1 MSKDKRY
8 FQLVQDTED
17 TADLYIF
24 GDICKWAWEED
35 GDANGMT
42 IVKKLRA
49 LNVKNINV
57 HINSYGGD
65 VSEGLAIYNV
75 LRENSAQINT
85 ICDGFAC
92 SAASV
97 VFMAGDKRTMA
108 HASLLMIHN
117 AWTYAMGN
125 AAELRKSADDLDTIT
140 QASVNAYKQVAT
152 ISEEEIKALM
162 DAETWILPADAVAY
176 GFATDIDDDDEEDD
190 EPKQSA
196 FGLISHRLR
205 MSVQAEGVLEEISG
219 IDQEALADAIA
230 ERVSAKLAAREETKT
245 PAQPADPWAEF
256 FGGK

>member
-8 FQLVQDTED
+8 FQIVQETEE

-35 GDANGMT
+35 GEANGMT

-49 LNVKNINV
+49 LNVKTINV

-75 LRENSAQINT
+75 LRESPAHINT

-97 VFMAGDKRTMA
+97 VFMAGDKRTMS

-117 AWTYAMGN
+117 AWTCAMGN

-140 QASVNAYKQVAT
+140 QASVEAYKKVAT

-176 GFATDIDDDDEEDD
+176 GFATDIDDEDDEEG
-190 EPKQSA
+190 ELMQSA
-196 FGLISHRLR
+196 FGLISQRLR
-205 MSVQAEGVLEEISG
+205 TPVAAEGVLEDTL
-219 IDQEALADAIA
+219 DQEALADMIA
-230 ERVSAKLAAREETKT
+230 ERVSARLAIREEAHT
-245 PAQPADPWAEF
+245 PAQSADPWAEF